1 MAIQTATSGNLEN
14 ISNIVLAKCRYTAE
28 SAAPCKNLIEHF
40 SLGSGQKQLTIP
52 KSGSISFDNLTDG
65 IDIVDSKDLAI
76 STTDLTTGEV
86 GGKFII
92 TDKLARQFNED
103 VFSMMGRLA
112 GDAQARKVDMDIIAL
127 FAALN
132 TGTTLGVSGN
142 PFGLTQVFGVAAH
155 AQANLYPAPV
165 YIVEHPIPLMQ
176 LQKSGAAVGA
186 TYFAGLITEN
196 EELLRR
202 FFSININGINMFWDA
217 NIVVDAS
224 SDAVGAIFSKNAM
237 AYIESK
243 DWGVERER
251 DASLRAWEVVYV
263 ADYGVFEIDDSYGAP
278 LTYAA
283 AALATT
289 T

>member
-1 MAIQTATSGNLEN
+1 MAIQTATSGNLET
-14 ISNIVLAKCRYTAE
+14 ISNIVLAKTRYTAE

-40 SLGSGQKQLTIP
+40 PLGSGQKQLTIP

-65 IDIVDSKDLAI
+65 VDIADSKDLSI

-92 TDKLARQFNED
+92 TDKLAKQFNED
-103 VFSMMGRLA
+103 VFSMIGRLA
-112 GDAQARKVDMDIIAL
+112 GDAQARKVDKDIIAL

-132 TGTTLGVSGN
+132 GGTSLGASGN
-142 PFGLTQVFGVAAH
+142 PFGLTQAFGVAAH
-155 AQANLYPAPV
+155 AQSNMFPNPV
-165 YIVEHPIPLMQ
+165 YIVQHPIPLMQ
-176 LQKSGAAVGA
+176 LNKSGAAVGA
-186 TYFAGLITEN
+186 TYYAGIIGEN
-196 EELLRR
+196 EDLLRR
-202 FFSININGINMFWDA
+202 FFGIQINGVNMFWDA
-217 NIVVDAS
+217 NIVVDGS

-237 AYIESK
+237 AFLESK

-263 ADYGVFEIDDSYGAP
+263 ADYGVFEIDDTYGAP
-278 LTYAA
+278 MTYAA